1 MLKRISALIISFFI
15 LFSFNFSIFAS
26 GNTKEYYSK
35 RNSQNKIALTFDD
48 GPHPRYTPKILDILD
63 RYNVKATFFIIGI
76 IARNY
81 PDTLKMVA
89 ERGHQIGNHTFTHE
103 YVKGKSI
110 ENINIDLKSCENEIY
125 KICGEKTVVFRP
137 PGGLID
143 HISVSQSDVF
153 DGYDI
158 IYWSIDTLD
167 WAHKSPEEI
176 AEKVLGNVKSGDI
189 ILMHDYI
196 GKNSPTPEA
205 LEIILPKLIE
215 RGFEFVTV
223 SELIALN

>member
-1 MLKRISALIISFFI
+1 M
-15 LFSFNFSIFAS
+15 
-26 GNTKEYYSK
+26 
-35 RNSQNKIALTFDD
+35 
-48 GPHPRYTPKILDILD
+48 PKI
-63 RYNVKATFFIIGI
+63 
-76 IARNY
+76 
-81 PDTLKMVA
+81 
-89 ERGHQIGNHTFTHE
+89 
-103 YVKGKSI
+103 
-110 ENINIDLKSCENEIY
+110 
-125 KICGEKTVVFRP
+125 
-137 PGGLID
+137 
-143 HISVSQSDVF
+143 

-176 AEKVLGNVKSGDI
+176 ADKVLGNVKSGDI

-205 LEIILPKLIE
+205 LEIIIPKLIE